1 MDDLNAVQISSQ
13 MAQIVIQLAAI
24 RAVLEKLAG
33 QQDHPYTQT
42 KRYYR
47 SPGLREKG
55 PTTPGRMP
63 SAKPTPLQV
72 GAQQRLAADAG
83 VEGGDSQKASVRPL
97 VVAEL

>member
-42 KRYYR
+42 KRY
-47 SPGLREKG
+47 
-55 PTTPGRMP
+55 
-63 SAKPTPLQV
+63 
-72 GAQQRLAADAG
+72 
-83 VEGGDSQKASVRPL
+83 
-97 VVAEL
+97 